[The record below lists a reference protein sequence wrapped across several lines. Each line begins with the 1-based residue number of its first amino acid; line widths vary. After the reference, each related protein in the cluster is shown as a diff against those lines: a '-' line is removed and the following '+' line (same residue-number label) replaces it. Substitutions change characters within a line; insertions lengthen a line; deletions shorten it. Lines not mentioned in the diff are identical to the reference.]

1 MKNKKRYLK
10 LSLIALLL
18 AGLSK
23 TSAPVYA
30 QTRGI
35 TVSPPTIQFN
45 LKPGAKAEKTIK
57 ITNHSSSA
65 VEFSVNV
72 QDFIVTDKSG
82 SPELLP
88 EGVLPNNKYAAS
100 TWATVLPDKFALK
113 PEDSF
118 SVTLY
123 LQVPGDARP
132 GGRYVAIA
140 FKPTDMALPESS
152 GAAINPVVG
161 TLVYLTVEGQVVE
174 NARVME
180 FKTPRLSEYGPI
192 PFTTEIQNLS
202 DIHINP
208 KATVEVKDLFGRK
221 VYSFALDNLNIF
233 PGTSRI
239 YRNSWE
245 TKWLLG
251 PFRATLSG
259 YYGASHKTLMATTL
273 FWVIPYKLI
282 AIVLLAVAIIVTGYF
297 YFHKRHELVEVVEE
311 PTVKNPKKEV

>member
-1 MKNKKRYLK
+1 MKDKKRYLK
-10 LSLIALLL
+10 LSLIVLLL

-23 TSAPVYA
+23 TKAPVYA

-35 TVSPPTIQFN
+35 TVSPPTIQFD

-57 ITNHSSSA
+57 ITNHSSST

-100 TWATVLPDKFALK
+100 TWATVLPDKFILK

-123 LQVPGDARP
+123 LQVPGNARP
-132 GGRYVAIA
+132 GGRYLAVA
-140 FKPTDMALPESS
+140 FKPTDATLPENS
-152 GAAINPVVG
+152 GAAINTVVG
-161 TLVYLTVEGQVVE
+161 SLVYLTVEGKVVE
-174 NARVME
+174 NARVVD
-180 FKTPRLSEYGPI
+180 FKAPRLSEYGPI
-192 PFTTEIQNLS
+192 PFITEIQNSS

-259 YYGASHKTLMATTL
+259 YYGTNHRTLMATTL
-273 FWVIPYKLI
+273 FWVIPYRLI
-282 AIVLLAVAIIVTGYF
+282 AIILLAVAIAITSYF
-297 YFHKRHELVEVVEE
+297 YFRKRRELVEVTEE
-311 PTVKNPKKEV
+311 PPAKTSQKEI